1 MSKKRYGI
9 DLDGVCFNFTK
20 AFTAWLKRT
29 CDVEYSH
36 EEITS
41 YYWHECID
49 GLSEATFWKE
59 FDKFGMQGH
68 GYRHL
73 ELLPGTVAAL
83 DTIIAAGHEIV
94 FITNRPE
101 YARQDTIDAIE
112 EAGFPKEAKIIFA
125 KGNKAPIIQQLSVDV
140 FIDDSP
146 KTVEQITTGTRA
158 TVYCRDA
165 PYNRELDDSLGWF
178 TRVCDWSEFLEAE
191 GLI

>member
-1 MSKKRYGI
+1 MSKKRYGV
-9 DLDGVCFNFTK
+9 DLDGVCFDFMSL
-20 AFTAWLKRT
+20 FGAWLQRT
-29 CDVEYSH
+29 CGVEYKY

-59 FDKFGMQGH
+59 FDRFGMAGH
-68 GYRHL
+68 GYRNL
-73 ELLPGTVAAL
+73 EILPGTLAAL
-83 DTIIAAGHEIV
+83 DIIVAAGHEIV

-112 EAGFPKEAKIIFA
+112 EAGFPKANIIFA
-125 KGNKAPIIQQLSVDV
+125 KGNKAPIIQELGVDV

-158 TVYCRDA
+158 TVYCMDA
-165 PYNRELDDSLGWF
+165 PYNRKLDDSLGWF

-191 GLI
+191 ELV